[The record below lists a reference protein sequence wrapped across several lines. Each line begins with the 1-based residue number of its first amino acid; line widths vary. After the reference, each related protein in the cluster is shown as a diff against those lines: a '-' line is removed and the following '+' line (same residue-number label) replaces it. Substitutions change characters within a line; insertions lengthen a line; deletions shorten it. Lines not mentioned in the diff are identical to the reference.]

1 MAPPPHLGDR
11 TDFVDH
17 RSLYDVIVHIAHSRS
32 TAVPAIAA
40 VTQARSDAK
49 SADAPAPPHTAAG
62 PPAPIADPDGSRWRR
77 DLRWG
82 TPEFDAA
89 SELARRM
96 AEGRRLTT
104 LIKALPNG
112 SQRRALVAT
121 HRAPLA
127 VARMRASDERL
138 MRSFVPPAG
147 RTVFAGTRAQ
157 AVLDV
162 PMSPYEYLSGKHRQ
176 AVRTNIRQAARAD
189 IVCERSAGY
198 RDWIESAKL
207 VFAARETGAVALATM
222 GPPPDGART
231 LLYAAKDA
239 EGHPLAVAG
248 AVIFGDL
255 AYLFTLL
262 TDPDHKT
269 AAAARYMLH
278 TFVALDLGQ
287 EGARHLVVGSAL
299 REREG
304 NQYFQHLLG
313 YRVRNLRL
321 EVSP

>member
-1 MAPPPHLGDR
+1 M
-11 TDFVDH
+11 DH
-17 RSLYDVIVHIAHSRS
+17 RNLYDVIVHIAHSRS
-32 TAVPAIAA
+32 TTVPAVSA
-40 VTQARSDAK
+40 VTRARADAK
-49 SADAPAPPHTAAG
+49 QNDRIDALSRADDGRPEPTVDG
-62 PPAPIADPDGSRWRR
+62 DPSRWRR

-89 SELARRM
+89 SDLARRM

-104 LIKALPNG
+104 LIKALPRG
-112 SQRRALVAT
+112 PQRRALLAT
-121 HRAPLA
+121 HRAPIAIAHL
-127 VARMRASDERL
+127 RASDDRL
-138 MRSFVPPAG
+138 LRSFVPPAG
-147 RTVFAGTRAQ
+147 RTVFSGTRAQ

-162 PMSPYEYLSGKHRQ
+162 PMSPYEYLSGKRRQ
-176 AVRTNIRQAARAD
+176 AVRTNIRQAARAG
-189 IVCERSAGY
+189 IICERSAGY
-198 RDWIESAKL
+198 LDWMDSAEDVL
-207 VFAARETGAVALATM
+207 AARDSGAEALATM
-222 GPPPDGART
+222 GPPPNGART

-239 EGHPLAVAG
+239 EGMPVAVAG
-248 AVIFGDL
+248 AVLFGDL

-262 TDPDHKT
+262 SDPDHKT
-269 AAAARYMLH
+269 AAASRYMLH

-321 EVSP
+321 DVTP

>member
-1 MAPPPHLGDR
+1 VAPEDGSR
-11 TDFVDH
+11 
-17 RSLYDVIVHIAHSRS
+17 RSRS
-32 TAVPAIAA
+32 TVVPAIAG
-40 VTQARSDAK
+40 VTRARADAKQNDRVDARSRIEEDRP
-49 SADAPAPPHTAAG
+49 APAVDL
-62 PPAPIADPDGSRWRR
+62 DPSRWRR

-82 TPEFDAA
+82 TPEFDTA
-89 SELARRM
+89 SDLARRM

-104 LIKALPNG
+104 LIKALPRG
-112 SQRRALVAT
+112 PQRRALLAT
-121 HRAPLA
+121 HRAPIA
-127 VARMRASDERL
+127 VAHLRASDDKL
-138 MRSFVPPAG
+138 LRSNVAPAG

-162 PMSPYEYLSGKHRQ
+162 PRSPYEYLSGKRRQ
-176 AVRTNIRQAARAD
+176 AVRTNIRQAARAG

-198 RDWIESAKL
+198 RDWMDSAEK
-207 VFAARETGAVALATM
+207 VFAARDSGAEALATM
-222 GPPPDGART
+222 GPPPNGART

-239 EGHPLAVAG
+239 ECRPVAVAG
-248 AVIFGDL
+248 AVLFGDL

-262 TDPDHKT
+262 SDPDHKT
-269 AAAARYMLH
+269 AASSRYMLH
-278 TFVALDLGQ
+278 TFVALDLSQ

-321 EVSP
+321 DVAQ